1 MKSTILLIHYTFVV
15 KKGCLSLGDGDGF
28 ESLELLYASDEEY
41 KNSYLAKTRNLKR
54 NLLDSFT
61 KRCDAEYK
69 FLYSSLD
76 LRGAQLTFTAKT
88 RNLKRNLL
96 DYFTKEYEFLYSSL
110 DLKGVQLAFTGFNCV
125 HSITTD
131 YSG

>member
-54 NLLDSFT
+54 NLLD
-61 KRCDAEYK
+61 
-69 FLYSSLD
+69 
-76 LRGAQLTFTAKT
+76 
-88 RNLKRNLL
+88 
-96 DYFTKEYEFLYSSL
+96 YFTKEYEFLYSSL